1 MTEKKPRAKQIGE
14 VAGIVICCWVV
25 VAGLYLATKWVLSL

>member
-1 MTEKKPRAKQIGE
+1 MTEKKPKAKLLGE
-14 VAGIVICCWVV
+14 WVGIVICCWAV